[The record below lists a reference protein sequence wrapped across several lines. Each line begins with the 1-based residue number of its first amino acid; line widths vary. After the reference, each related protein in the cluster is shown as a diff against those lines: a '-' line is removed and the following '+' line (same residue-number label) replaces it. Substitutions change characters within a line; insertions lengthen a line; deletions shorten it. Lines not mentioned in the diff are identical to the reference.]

1 MLHEDN
7 VFLLLHLLPKIPRR
21 LETRVECLVGSLL
34 AWYMRDKAGNHSRRL
49 GTVRPWHAQVLVVA
63 QGLHSLVRGLRRK
76 CVITIPRRHD
86 QLETNVRCPH
96 QPRLLRFIQRVLEVH
111 LLRRIHA
118 KAGKLFGA
126 QYLRSL
132 PLQDVH
138 LCEGIAKAL

>member
-7 VFLLLHLLPKIPRR
+7 VFLLLHLRPKIPRR

-34 AWYMRDKAGNHSRRL
+34 AWYVRDKASNHRRL
-49 GTVRPWHAQVLVVA
+49 GTVRPWQAQVLVVA

-76 CVITIPRRHD
+76 CVITIPKRHG

-96 QPRLLRFIQRVLEVH
+96 QPRLLRLIQRVLEVH
-111 LLRRIHA
+111 LLHRIQA
-118 KAGKLFGA
+118 KLGKLFGA

-132 PLQDVH
+132 PLQDVD
-138 LCEGIAKAL
+138 LREGIAKAL